1 MYDYRRLLFVLLVAI
16 VTEACYT
23 VYAYY
28 VARGD
33 MVRGPIASGAIAI
46 GKGILVVNYV
56 REPAAII
63 TLAIGQ
69 IIGTWLTLKF
79 IRRE

>member
-1 MYDYRRLLFVLLVAI
+1 MAI

-23 VYAYY
+23 GYAYY

-33 MVRGPIASGAIAI
+33 MMRAPLFAGAIAI

-56 REPAAII
+56 REPLAGIA
-63 TLAIGQ
+63 TLAVGQ
-69 IIGTWLTLKF
+69 VIGTWLTLKF
-79 IRRE
+79 IKRKD